1 MTCHRCSQTFHP
13 GEPHF
18 CAPADREVLYKTS
31 TVLITM
37 GASDRIYRSIN
48 DAPKELQE
56 QMEKAAMSCDS
67 ASIVIADRA
76 GRDKIE
82 DALNLIEKAEP
93 ESETAQPGPSQIQ
106 IVLKIGG
113 MAALVAATAL
123 VLIWLFTR

>member
-1 MTCHRCSQTFHP
+1 MTCPRCHRAFRP

-37 GASDRIYRSIN
+37 GDSGRIYRSID
-48 DAPKELQE
+48 DAPEELRE

-82 DALNLIEKAEP
+82 DALNLIEKTEP
-93 ESETAQPGPSQIQ
+93 ESGTAQPGPALVQT
-106 IVLKIGG
+106 VLKIAGTV
-113 MAALVAATAL
+113 ALVALTAL

>member
-1 MTCHRCSQTFHP
+1 MTCPRCSQAFRP

-37 GASDRIYRSIN
+37 GGSDRIYRSID
-48 DAPKELQE
+48 DAPEELRE
-56 QMEKAAMSCDS
+56 KMEKAAMSCDS

-82 DALNLIEKAEP
+82 DALNLADKTEP
-93 ESETAQPGPSQIQ
+93 ESKTAQPGLSFLQLA
-106 IVLKIGG
+106 LKTGG
-113 MAALVAATAL
+113 MVALVALAAL

>member
-1 MTCHRCSQTFHP
+1 MNCSRCHRAIPP

-31 TVLITM
+31 TVLITI
-37 GASDRIYRSIN
+37 GGSDRIYRSID
-48 DAPKELQE
+48 DAPEELRE
-56 QMEKAAMSCDS
+56 QMQKAALSCDS

-82 DALNLIEKAEP
+82 DALNLIEEP
-93 ESETAQPGPSQIQ
+93 EAGAVQPAPALLQT
-106 IVLKIGG
+106 VLKI
-113 MAALVAATAL
+113 AAIVALVALTAL